1 MQVVGPTFSEADLLG
16 IAAAVEETSPWT
28 YPGA

>member
-16 IAAAVEETSPWT
+16 VAATVEEVSPWG